1 MKKRLRTRNE
11 VFALIASLVVLFVLL
26 GMTSWGL
33 NQKVDSL
40 KQDVTRLKAEKAKY
54 DAIIREMKRLEADKN
69 KLTAKID
76 VIKKLKSKSQI
87 TVHLLDE
94 VSTATPPDS
103 IWLKSFK
110 QSGTRV
116 SLTGIALDNTRIADY
131 MDSLTASS
139 YFSGARLGNSSLV
152 TVAGQ
157 KLKKFS
163 LNLQVQIPER
173 SISDSNQGTSK

>member
-11 VFALIASLVVLFVLL
+11 VFVLIASLVVLFVLL

-33 NQKVDSL
+33 NQQVDSL
-40 KQDVTRLKAEKAKY
+40 KQDVSRLQAEKAKY
-54 DAIIREMKRLEADKN
+54 DAIIKEIKRLESDKN

-76 VIKKLKSKSQI
+76 VIKKLKSKSQV

-94 VSTATPPDS
+94 IATATPSDS
-103 IWLKSFK
+103 IWLQSFK
-110 QSGTRV
+110 QSATSV

-131 MDSLTASS
+131 MDRLSASP
-139 YFSGARLGNSSLV
+139 YFSGARLGNSSLI

-173 SISDSNQGTSK
+173 STSDSNQGTSK